1 MEKVLDNK
9 GFGGYVMDLPKAFDT
24 INHDPLIAKLHAY
37 DFDKNSGKLL
47 LSYLNNRWRRTNI
60 KQNFSSWE
68 ELLHMVTQES
78 VLGPLLFNTYLN
90 DLFYL
95 TESTEICH
103 FADDSTFNACDK
115 DLNSLIKRLE
125 RGRLLA
131 IEWFQNNNMKL
142 VHDK

>member
-1 MEKVLDNK
+1 M
-9 GFGGYVMDLPKAFDT
+9 G
-24 INHDPLIAKLHAY
+24 
-37 DFDKNSGKLL
+37 
-47 LSYLNNRWRRTNI
+47 RTNI

-68 ELLHMVTQES
+68 ELLHTVTQGS

-131 IEWFQNNNMKL
+131 IEWFQNNNMKI